1 MRTLTMLTMVALV
14 SLLPGCATEGSTRY
28 SRCDPTVGAIVGGLA
43 GGVVGSNIGAGRGRD
58 LATVAGVAGGAYAG
72 HQYCK

>member
-1 MRTLTMLTMVALV
+1 MKSLTLLTAVFLV
-14 SLLPGCATEGSTRY
+14 SLLPGCATEGSTRH
-28 SRCDPTVGAIVGGLA
+28 SRCDPVVGAVVGGLA